1 MLWVKSDLLLKARRS
16 KEFSGK
22 AIDVVRTLV
31 CMEIVAVGQQR
42 KKRNGSQMR
51 MEGCKERST
60 DQQDS
65 GETLPLS
72 KTSSECGDI
81 SS

>member
-1 MLWVKSDLLLKARRS
+1 MLWVKSDLLLKARRP

-31 CMEIVAVGQQR
+31 CMEIVAVGTQR

-51 MEGCKERST
+51 MEGCKEGG
-60 DQQDS
+60 QQINK
-65 GETLPLS
+65 TLEDL
-72 KTSSECGDI
+72 TLEQNF
-81 SS
+81 